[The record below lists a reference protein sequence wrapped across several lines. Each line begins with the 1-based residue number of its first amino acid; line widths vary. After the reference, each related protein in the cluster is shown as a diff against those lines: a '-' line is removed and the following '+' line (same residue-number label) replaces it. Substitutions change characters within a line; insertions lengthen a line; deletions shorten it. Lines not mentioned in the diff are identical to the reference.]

1 MNIENQIQKL
11 AAEYH
16 KLIGGDHHKDRDCH
30 WHIDVTWSYG
40 EPARYFVKHKGYV
53 YKGVEIPCGCYA
65 EALDKLHEEL
75 KRAVELEKIRAE
87 QENNINFPDS
97 DILGKLRAAYE
108 L

>member
-1 MNIENQIQKL
+1 MNIKSKIQKL
-11 AAEYH
+11 AAEYY

-40 EPARYFVKHKGYV
+40 APARYFVRHKGYI
-53 YKGVEIPCGCYA
+53 YDDVEIPCGCYA

-75 KRAVELEKIRAE
+75 KRAVEMEKIRQE
-87 QENNINFPDS
+87 QEASITFPDS
-97 DILGKLRAAYE
+97 DIPSKLRAAYE

>member
-11 AAEYH
+11 AAEYY
-16 KLIGGDHHKDRDCH
+16 KLIGRDHHKDRDCH

-40 EPARYFVKHKGYV
+40 APARYFVRHRGYL
-53 YKGVEIPCGCYA
+53 YENIEIPCGCYA

-75 KRAVELEKIRAE
+75 KQAVELEKIRAE
-87 QENNINFPDS
+87 QDEGIGFPDYLPS
-97 DILGKLRAAYE
+97 GNKTGFE

>member
-1 MNIENQIQKL
+1 MNIENQIQQL

-40 EPARYFVKHKGYV
+40 ASARYFVRHKGYV
-53 YKGVEIPCGCYA
+53 YDNVEILCGCYV

-75 KRAVELEKIRAE
+75 KRAIELEKIRAE
-87 QENNINFPDS
+87 QDEGINFPDGLPS
-97 DILGKLRAAYE
+97 GSKTGFE